1 MNIFLLIKWAVVV
14 YLCIGY
20 IRAIVLFCKL
30 MRISE
35 DIHISFKAALI
46 MFVYV
51 IIFWPFS
58 FPFIVDFPDEG
69 EKEVKEVEI
78 QWRYAKAGTKLPED
92 CMIRYDNDPDIRLG
106 RCMIND
112 GWFLPTS
119 EIEKY
124 IK

>member
-1 MNIFLLIKWAVVV
+1 MNIILLIKWAVVV

-30 MRISE
+30 IRYPE
-35 DIHISFKAALI
+35 NIHMSFKTSLI
-46 MFVYV
+46 FFVFV
-51 IIFWPFS
+51 ITFWPFS
-58 FPFIVDFPDEG
+58 FPSIVDFPDEG

-78 QWRYAKAGTKLPED
+78 QWRRAKAGTKLPED

-119 EIEKY
+119 EIEKF
-124 IK
+124 IE

>member
-1 MNIFLLIKWAVVV
+1 MNIILLIKWAVVV

-58 FPFIVDFPDEG
+58 FSDED

-78 QWRYAKAGTKLPED
+78 QWRRAKAGTKLPED
-92 CMIRYDNDPDIRLG
+92 CMIRYDDNPDIRLG

-112 GWFLPTS
+112 GWYIPTS
-119 EIEKY
+119 EIEKF
-124 IK
+124 IE

>member
-1 MNIFLLIKWAVVV
+1 MNIISLIKWAVVA
-14 YLCIGY
+14 YLCVGY

-30 MRISE
+30 LRISE

-58 FPFIVDFPDEG
+58 FPFIVDFPDED
-69 EKEVKEVEI
+69 EKEVKEVEV
-78 QWRYAKAGTKLPED
+78 QWRRAKAGTKLPED